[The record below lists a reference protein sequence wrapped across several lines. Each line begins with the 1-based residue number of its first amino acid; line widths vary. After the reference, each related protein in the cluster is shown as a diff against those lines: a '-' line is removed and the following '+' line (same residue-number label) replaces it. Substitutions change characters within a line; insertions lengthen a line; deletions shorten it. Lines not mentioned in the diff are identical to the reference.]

1 MRMPKEQQPNK
12 LRRDISHR
20 EAMKISSQAEL
31 KAILSSG
38 RIYGPVSNMDE
49 LRSMAPQANLFSYAK

>member
-12 LRRDISHR
+12 LRRDISYT

-31 KAILSSG
+31 VAILSSG
-38 RIYGPVSNMDE
+38 KIYGPVNNMDE
-49 LRSMAPQANLFSYAK
+49 LRLMVPQANLFSYAR